1 MTNQLFD
8 RNRYSAI
15 LNAADSEVITE
26 SKVRDV
32 PLAGD
37 RTLALI
43 TLDNNLDYRRPNT
56 LGPNTLSQLGELL
69 ASLAQRAQDG
79 EIHAVAVTGKRF
91 NFAAGAD
98 LSLVDQIPDTVAAR
112 QMAELGHD
120 ALGLFSELGVPSF
133 ALVNGMALGGGLE
146 VALHCDYRVIDASC
160 PAVAFPETYL
170 GLVPGWGGATIT
182 PNLIG
187 IENALRVIIENPLK
201 MNRMLKAEQAYELGL
216 FDRMIAPVN
225 FIEDSIK
232 FITAVL
238 DGEKVKRPN
247 EPGKIER
254 AVKWDAAIKIARKS
268 LEQKIGEVPRA
279 PYRALEILAAVKKG
293 DREAGFE
300 LENQALGD
308 LVASDQFMASMYGF
322 NLVQKRAK
330 RPVGAPDSELARPV
344 NKVGVIG
351 AGLMASQFAL
361 LFVRRLQVPV
371 VMTDLDQERVDRG
384 VASVQAEIDKLLEK
398 GRINAD
404 THARLKGLVTGT
416 TDRQQFADCDWVIE
430 AVFEELSVK
439 QQVFSEFEQI
449 IPEDAI
455 VATNTSSL
463 SVTEIGSALK
473 HPERLVGFHFF
484 NPVAV
489 MPLIEV
495 VKVDSTSD
503 ETLATAMAVAKQ
515 LKKNAVI
522 VRDRPGFV
530 VNRVLARML
539 GEVMHAVD
547 TGTSVEIADTAL
559 APMGLPMSP
568 FTLLELIG
576 LKVGAHVLRSHHEP
590 FPDRF
595 FDSASLHELAD
606 RDAKLLK
613 RDGKGNL
620 TGYTRELQAVVGSA
634 GNEPLTAEQLLERTQ
649 NALADEVKIMLDE
662 QVVTA
667 AEDLDLCLILGA
679 GFPLINGGL
688 TPYLDR
694 IGASERVFGGTFHT
708 PKILGAATREAAN

>member
-1 MTNQLFD
+1 MNTTAFD
-8 RNRYSAI
+8 RDNYAAI
-15 LNAADSEVITE
+15 LAAAEGEVVTE
-26 SKVRDV
+26 AKVRDV
-32 PLAGD
+32 RLPSGKSV
-37 RTLALI
+37 ALI
-43 TLDNNLDYRRPNT
+43 TLDNGLDYKRPNT
-56 LGPNTLSQLGELL
+56 LGPNTLVGLGETLTTL
-69 ASLAQRAQDG
+69 AVRAKAG
-79 EIHAVAVTGKRF
+79 EVDAVAVTGKRF

-98 LSLVDQIPDTVAAR
+98 LSLVDQIPNLDAAR
-112 QMAELGHD
+112 KMAELGHD
-120 ALGLFSELGVPSF
+120 ALRLFSQLGVPSF
-133 ALVNGMALGGGLE
+133 ALVNGLALGGGLE
-146 VALHCDYRVIDASC
+146 VALHCDYRVIDSSC
-160 PAVAFPETYL
+160 PAIALPETYL
-170 GLVPGWGGATIT
+170 GLVPGWGGATLV

-187 IENALRVIIENPLK
+187 IENALKLIIENPLK
-201 MNRMLKAEQAYELGL
+201 MNRMLKAHEAYELGL
-216 FDRMIAPVN
+216 FDRIIDPVN
-225 FIEDSIK
+225 FIEDSLK
-232 FITAVL
+232 FIDAVVA
-238 DGEKVKRPN
+238 GEKVKRPN

-254 AVKWDAAIKIARKS
+254 AVKWDAALKIARKT
-268 LEQKIGEVPRA
+268 LEQKVGDVPRA
-279 PYRALEILAAVKKG
+279 PYRALDVLAVAKRG
-293 DREAGFE
+293 DLNAGFE
-300 LENQALGD
+300 AENDALSELIVG
-308 LVASDQFMASMYGF
+308 DQFMASMYGF
-322 NLVQKRAK
+322 DLVQKRAK
-330 RPVGAPDSELARPV
+330 RPVGAPDAALAQPV

-351 AGLMASQFAL
+351 AGLMATQFAL

-384 VASVQAEIDKLLEK
+384 VATVHQEIDKLLDK
-398 GRINAD
+398 GRVDSD
-404 THARLKGLVTGT
+404 THARLKSLVTGT
-416 TDRQQFADCDWVIE
+416 TDRDEFADCDWVIE

-449 IPEDAI
+449 IPETAI
-455 VATNTSSL
+455 LATNTSSL
-463 SVTEIGSALK
+463 SVAQIGSVLQ

-495 VKVDSTSD
+495 VKVNSTSD
-503 ETLATAMAVAKQ
+503 KTLATAMAVAKQ

-530 VNRVLARML
+530 VNRILARML

-547 TGTSVEIADTAL
+547 TGTPAAVADRAL

-595 FDSASLHELAD
+595 FDSQNLHRLAD
-606 RDAKLLK
+606 ENAKLIK
-613 RDGKGNL
+613 RDGKGNP
-620 TGYTRELQAVVGSA
+620 TGYTRDLEAIVGSE
-634 GNEPLTAEQLLERTQ
+634 GKQPLTAEQLLERTE
-649 NALADEVKIMLDE
+649 NALADEVQIMLEE

-694 IGASERVFGGTFHT
+694 VGASERACGKTFHD
-708 PKILGAATREAAN
+708 PVIRGAADSH